1 MVDAV
6 PVCFAVVSNVVVSPV
21 DRVKPKSTT
30 DLGRLKNLAHDA
42 AATLLCEQWNRDDWS
57 KLWWVR
63 VRLVHRSI
71 HDVSAA
77 PLREEAEQALRD
89 KYTQYR
95 GTEFAELVLL
105 DVKNLVGWAAAD
117 AQAGEMEPLI

>member
-6 PVCFAVVSNVVVSPV
+6 PICFAVVSNAVVTPV

-30 DLGRLKNLAHDA
+30 GLGRLKNLAHDP
-42 AATLLCEQWNRDDWS
+42 AATLLCEQWSRDDWS

-63 VRLVHRSI
+63 ARLVCRSA
-71 HDVSAA
+71 HDVSA
-77 PLREEAEQALRD
+77 PLREEGEQALRD

-95 GTEFAELVLL
+95 GTEFTELVLL
-105 DVKNLVGWAAAD
+105 DVQNLVGWAAAD
-117 AQAGEMEPLI
+117 AQTGEMEPLI